1 MAHANNEPFN
11 VEFLIEP
18 NKVGRVVGPKG
29 ATIHNLKSKSQLS
42 QLRVSKEPQVS
53 IRFVNILLTR
63 LERQD
68 LDLHKHVLP

>member
-1 MAHANNEPFN
+1 LIQLLRQAHGLMTAHVNNEPFN

-53 IRFVNILLTR
+53 SS
-63 LERQD
+63 
-68 LDLHKHVLP
+68 